1 MSKVWGVNWKTSLS
15 GIVTTIAGF
24 FATNPEL
31 FDHFPEDWKDT
42 AIFINKVLLIL
53 GGASFSVSVKDK
65 SVTGGKVAATQE
77 ALGRTDENQKT
88 QPTKDNRSLSEII
101 KKEKPRSIDLLE
113 LSSGIKTILKK
124 NNILNLKD
132 FSNLSG
138 KDILNL
144 HSIGPS
150 SLIKIEKALSEEG
163 IFLK

>member
-1 MSKVWGVNWKTSLS
+1 M
-15 GIVTTIAGF
+15 
-24 FATNPEL
+24 
-31 FDHFPEDWKDT
+31 
-42 AIFINKVLLIL
+42 
-53 GGASFSVSVKDK
+53 
-65 SVTGGKVAATQE
+65 
-77 ALGRTDENQKT
+77 GRTDENQKT

-101 KKEKPRSIDLLE
+101 KKEKPRSIDVLE